1 MGWRQ
6 RLASNPFGTMVAIAA
21 IVLGGLAAVIGDGA
35 SQGMTN
41 SLAGHA
47 NAIAHIWG
55 VTFAVGGVLKLFGL
69 YSRRVT
75 LELPGLY
82 IVSGGYGFYALT
94 VVPGLGVHG
103 LAAGIISGAMALG
116 SLLKANAIMRRA
128 RRVVGDPARNGERS

>member
-1 MGWRQ
+1 
-6 RLASNPFGTMVAIAA
+6 MVAIAA
-21 IVLGGLAAVIGDGA
+21 IVLGGLGAVIGDGA

-47 NAIAHIWG
+47 NAIAHVWG
-55 VTFAVGGVLKLFGL
+55 ATFAAGGVLKLYGL

-94 VVPGLGVHG
+94 VIPGLGVHG
-103 LAAGIISGAMALG
+103 LAAGIISGALALG
-116 SLLKANAIMRRA
+116 SLLKARAIMRRA
-128 RRVVGDPARNGERS
+128 REMAGESPLDDERS

>member
-1 MGWRQ
+1 MGWRNA
-6 RLASNPFGTMVAIAA
+6 LASNPFGTMVAIAA
-21 IVLGGLAAVIGDGA
+21 IVLGGLGAVIGDGA

-55 VTFAVGGVLKLFGL
+55 AVFAAGGLLKLCGL

-82 IVSGGYGFYALT
+82 IVGGGYGFYALT

-103 LAAGIISGAMALG
+103 LAAGIISGALAVG
-116 SLLKANAIMRRA
+116 SLFKARAIVRRA
-128 RRVVGDPARNGERS
+128 RQVVGESADWERS